1 MCAIQS
7 GRNDDLEARGVW
19 SGVTGSEGD
28 DGGLKQLTNAHSCTA
43 EGGAVDGGDGDGRRR
58 RDRDEDEA
66 RLVRDLDAVDTW
78 DWFGGSQLRSEMEA
92 IWNGSC
98 SRSFETSKNSTR
110 EEKTDST
117 VFGGRKKE
125 KQRSGGRSD
134 RQLDKAT

>member
-1 MCAIQS
+1 M
-7 GRNDDLEARGVW
+7 
-19 SGVTGSEGD
+19 
-28 DGGLKQLTNAHSCTA
+28 
-43 EGGAVDGGDGDGRRR
+43 RRR

-66 RLVRDLDAVDTW
+66 RLVRDRDAIDTC
-78 DWFGGSQLRSEMEA
+78 DLFGGSQLRSEMEV

-117 VFGGRKKE
+117 VGGRKKE
-125 KQRSGGRSD
+125 KQHSEGRSD